1 MPNRNIIYE
10 VMIMDGWLGIRSG
23 VQANMN
29 IESFKVQVY
38 QTIQIPYTVVKDLI
52 EHRIEKDNSN
62 LSRNTPRT
70 YNKLSIIKELREVY
84 NLGLNSMGVR
94 FHVNH
99 AKVPN
104 IAVNNNTIVTS
115 GYNPFITLRE
125 IKKDEELFW
134 DYTISNGDNILNQFN
149 FIKNE

>member
-1 MPNRNIIYE
+1 
-10 VMIMDGWLGIRSG
+10 MDGWLGIRSG

-84 NLGLNSMGVR
+84 NLGLKE
-94 FHVNH
+94 
-99 AKVPN
+99 AK
-104 IAVNNNTIVTS
+104 TIVETVS
-115 GYNPFITLRE
+115 YREGYGNLPINDVESFSLLMFGDYQEHRE
-125 IKKDEELFW
+125 HSDGVPIP
-134 DYTISNGDNILNQFN
+134 SNGVIR
-149 FIKNE
+149 IRE

>member
-1 MPNRNIIYE
+1 MGTKYSS
-10 VMIMDGWLGIRSG
+10 MDGWLGIRSG

-62 LSRNTPRT
+62 VSRNAPRT

-84 NLGLNSMGVR
+84 NLGLKE
-94 FHVNH
+94 
-99 AKVPN
+99 AK
-104 IAVNNNTIVTS
+104 TIVETVS
-115 GYNPFITLRE
+115 YREGYGNLPIN
-125 IKKDEELFW
+125 DEESFSLLMFG
-134 DYTISNGDNILNQFN
+134 DYQGRR
-149 FIKNE
+149 E

>member
-1 MPNRNIIYE
+1 
-10 VMIMDGWLGIRSG
+10 MDGWLGIRSG

-84 NLGLNSMGVR
+84 NLGLKE
-94 FHVNH
+94 
-99 AKVPN
+99 AK
-104 IAVNNNTIVTS
+104 TIVETVS
-115 GYNPFITLRE
+115 YREGYGNLPIN
-125 IKKDEELFW
+125 DEESFSLLMFG
-134 DYTISNGDNILNQFN
+134 DYQGRR
-149 FIKNE
+149 E